1 MHFPEDTYL
10 MPDSRAAVR
19 NPCHWQGACK
29 AYRVPRTGDAD
40 HETEYLDQ
48 EQVNEPAPPPVR
60 KPKKRHLRRWA
71 AIIAIIA
78 AAIGF
83 WFWWHGRNR
92 ESTDDATVDGHIV
105 PISPRISG
113 RIVQVL
119 VNDNQHVE
127 SGQTL
132 VTLDP
137 SVYETRVEQ
146 AQAALAVAISKAS
159 AAQVNVPLTR
169 ATTTSGTSGAAANLV
184 TAQAQARAAEVTA
197 RRAATSEVNAAEAN
211 VAQAEANNRKAQA
224 DLDRMAPLAAEQEIS
239 KLEYDSYVAAAKV
252 AAAQLNSARQ
262 QLNAARQSAEDARA
276 NAQAAASKVTEAR
289 AALRESKANQQQVGV
304 SAAEAKSAQAAIEQ
318 ARANLQAAQLDLSY
332 TKIPASVTGQVTDKH
347 AEPGQVVQPGQEL
360 MSLVPLHDVWVTA
373 NFKETQLAHVHP
385 GDRAEVHV
393 DTYGTTI
400 VGRVN
405 SIAGATGSITS
416 LLPPENATGNFVK
429 VVQRIPVKIT
439 FDHLPRGVVLR
450 PGMNVEATIIT
461 D

>member
-1 MHFPEDTYL
+1 
-10 MPDSRAAVR
+10 MPGSRAALR
-19 NPCHWQGACK
+19 NRGYWQSACI
-29 AYRVPRTGDAD
+29 AYRVPRTGDVD
-40 HETEYLDQ
+40 HGTDGVEQ
-48 EQVNEPAPPPVR
+48 EQLNEPAPPPERPVR
-60 KPKKRHLRRWA
+60 KHRLLRWVMIIGAIVVA
-71 AIIAIIA
+71 A
-78 AAIGF
+78 GF

-113 RIVQVL
+113 RILQVL

-127 SGQTL
+127 QGQPL

-137 SVYETRVEQ
+137 SVYETRVQQ
-146 AQAALAVAISKAS
+146 AQAALDAAIAKAN
-159 AAQVNVPLTR
+159 AAQVTVPLTR
-169 ATTTSGTSGAAANLV
+169 ATTSTGTTGAAANLV
-184 TAQAQARAAEVTA
+184 TAQAEATAAQVA
-197 RRAATSEVNAAEAN
+197 AQRAATSEVSAAEAN

-224 DLDRMAPLAAEQEIS
+224 DLDRMRQLVARQEIS
-239 KLEYDSYVAAAKV
+239 KLQYDAYVAAARV
-252 AAAQLNSARQ
+252 ASAQLNAARQ

-276 NAQAAASKVTEAR
+276 NAQAAASKVAQAR
-289 AALRESKANQQQVGV
+289 AALQQSKANQQQVGV

-332 TKIPASVTGQVTDKH
+332 TTIPASVTGQVTDKH

-360 MSLVPLHDVWVTA
+360 LSLVPLHNVWVTA
-373 NFKETQLAHVHP
+373 NFKETQLAHVRP

-393 DTYGTTI
+393 DTYGKTI
-400 VGRVN
+400 AGRVN

-429 VVQRIPVKIT
+429 VVQRIPVKIV
-439 FDHLPRGVVLR
+439 FDRLPPGIVLR